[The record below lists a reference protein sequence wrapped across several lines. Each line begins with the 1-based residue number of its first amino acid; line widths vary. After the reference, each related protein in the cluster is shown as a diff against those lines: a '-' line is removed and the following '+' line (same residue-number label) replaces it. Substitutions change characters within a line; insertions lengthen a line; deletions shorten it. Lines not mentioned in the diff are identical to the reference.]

1 MAQILHTKGR
11 SRHKDPYEPISMSA
25 KGFQC
30 CSPVLIFHQLRHSR
44 DALLAQLQDEEVQQF
59 RRNEVLR
66 EARGNNFR
74 MQNVGPESSEDVKP
88 QLTNIPKMKFKIYT
102 QNGRH
107 SPSIFKMLGIH
118 VSFLGC
124 NPTGFCDEGVM
135 NFPGCKVWTF
145 HFFLWLDF
153 ARKSRSSA
161 SDVAAWKLKWPRS
174 QLFNSP
180 CEKWK

>member
-1 MAQILHTKGR
+1 
-11 SRHKDPYEPISMSA
+11 MSV
-25 KGFQC
+25 KGFEC

-66 EARGNNFR
+66 EAWGNNFR
-74 MQNVGPESSEDVKP
+74 PESSEDVKP

-107 SPSIFKMLGIH
+107 SPSIFKILGIH
-118 VSFLGC
+118 VSFRGC

-135 NFPGCKVWTF
+135 NGCKV
-145 HFFLWLDF
+145 
-153 ARKSRSSA
+153 KG
-161 SDVAAWKLKWPRS
+161 
-174 QLFNSP
+174 
-180 CEKWK
+180 